1 LPGLRIE
8 PLDSGGALLVAT
20 PSPLP
25 DDSADVRLRFETLTR
40 ALEPAFL
47 SWAETPE
54 HKRPLLG
61 HFCRP

>member
-1 LPGLRIE
+1 
-8 PLDSGGALLVAT
+8 V
-20 PSPLP
+20 
-25 DDSADVRLRFETLTR
+25 RFETLTR